1 MKEVITSG
9 YVSMDRI
16 VKLDRPAKVGFTSLI
31 ENKTCAD
38 ICYGGCSV
46 NISYDLS
53 KIGVN
58 SMPIMRVG
66 DDYEKIG
73 FKKFLED
80 ANISL
85 KATEVIQNERTS
97 LCYLLQDNEGQH
109 ITLFYPGA
117 MDGRFAHSLSEE
129 LFEDVKL
136 AVICVGSREDNE
148 FFLEM
153 CKKKKIPIVFSM
165 KGDMNAFPKDFL
177 QELLEYS
184 TIIATNEIERATIES
199 IYGRNMEEL
208 LKEGN
213 CTHLITTLGSN
224 GSICTYLEE
233 DKVIKDS
240 SPICSYGAC
249 VDTTGCG
256 DSYLAGFI
264 YGYLRGYPPKECAML
279 GSVHASFIIEKEGCC
294 TAAPNESAFL
304 ERYHRF
310 FEEVNR

>member
-1 MKEVITSG
+1 MREVITSG
-9 YVSMDRI
+9 YVSMDHI

-46 NISYDLS
+46 NIAYNLC

-66 DDYEKIG
+66 DDYNRIG

-80 ANISL
+80 AGISL
-85 KATEVIQNERTS
+85 EATEIIPDERTS
-97 LCYLLQDNEGQH
+97 VCYLLQDNEGQH

-117 MDGRFAHSLSEE
+117 MNGKFAHPLPEKI
-129 LFEDVKL
+129 FDGVKL
-136 AVICVGSREDNE
+136 AVICVGSKEDNE

-153 CKKKKIPIVFSM
+153 CKKKSIPIVFSM
-165 KGDMNAFPKDFL
+165 KGDMNAFPKEFL

-199 IYGRNMEEL
+199 IFGMNMEDL
-208 LKEGN
+208 LREAN
-213 CTHLITTLGSN
+213 CTRLITTLGSD
-224 GSICTYLEE
+224 GSMCTYLK
-233 DKVIKDS
+233 DGKVVRDS
-240 SPICSYGAC
+240 VPICTYGAC

-256 DSYLAGFI
+256 DAYLTGFL
-264 YGYLRGYPPKECAML
+264 YGYLRGYNPKECAML

-294 TAAPNESAFL
+294 TAAPDEAAFL
-304 ERYHRF
+304 ARYHRF
-310 FEEVNR
+310 FEEVDK